1 MKSRT
6 AASEAREAEAD
17 VSEKAWE
24 AGPRR
29 EVPAA
34 RGVAAHPCDDL
45 PGPGQRVTWVGDR
58 APHPRY
64 FWKEAQSR
72 SVQPRRVG
80 ILQVAGDPGTVDS
93 GVGLA
98 GSPWDGV
105 SSPEPLMAPVG
116 PLSGLSASLLTKGMT
131 PVVNT
136 SFICFT

>member
-58 APHPRY
+58 NEGQRELACESAFH
-64 FWKEAQSR
+64 WW
-72 SVQPRRVG
+72 
-80 ILQVAGDPGTVDS
+80 VDHS
-93 GVGLA
+93 QL
-98 GSPWDGV
+98 D
-105 SSPEPLMAPVG
+105 
-116 PLSGLSASLLTKGMT
+116 
-131 PVVNT
+131 
-136 SFICFT
+136 